1 MNIEEFR
8 AFCLS
13 LCGVEEGMPFDDKTL
28 VFYVGGKMF
37 SLTNIDDFEFI
48 NLKCKPEEAIELR
61 EKYKDVSPGFHMNKK
76 HWNSVYIKG
85 NIRDEVLKEWIVNSY
100 NLVIE
105 GFSKKKKDG
114 LLLEIKNRLNSQKQ
128 VNIISDG
135 E

>member
-13 LCGVEEGMPFDDKTL
+13 LWGVEEGMPFDDKTL

-37 SLTNIDDFEFI
+37 SLTNIDGFEFI

-105 GFSKKKKDG
+105 GFSKKKKDD
-114 LLLEIKNRLNSQKQ
+114 LLLEIKNRLNLQKQ